1 MAVDFGTLVF
11 VVVVVGGL
19 GSVVGA
25 LIASLMIG
33 LFISFSVGLNISIA
47 DFLGLF
53 GLGEWATE
61 IGGLFTLQLSTIANS
76 MPFLLMLLVLLMRP
90 AGLMGDRQ

>member
-1 MAVDFGTLVF
+1 

-25 LIASLMIG
+25 LVASLMIG
-33 LFISFSVGLNISIA
+33 LFVSFSVGLNVSIA
-47 DFLGLF
+47 DFLVPF
-53 GLGEWATE
+53 GLKPWAE
-61 IGGLFTLQLSTIANS
+61 SIGGLMTLQLTTIANS
-76 MPFLLMLLVLLMRP
+76 MPFLLMVLILLIRP

>member
-33 LFISFSVGLNISIA
+33 LFISFSVGLNFSIA

-53 GLGEWATE
+53 GLGGWASET
-61 IGGLFTLQLSTIANS
+61 GGLFTLQLSTIANS

>member
-1 MAVDFGTLVF
+1 MVI
-11 VVVVVGGL
+11 GGL

-33 LFISFSVGLNISIA
+33 LFISFSVGLNVSLA
-47 DFLGLF
+47 YLF
-53 GLGEWATE
+53 GLVGLGPWASDV
-61 IGGLFTLQLSTIANS
+61 GGLFTLQLSTIANS
-76 MPFLLMLLVLLMRP
+76 MPFLLMLLVLLIRP

>member
-1 MAVDFGTLVF
+1 
-11 VVVVVGGL
+11 VVVVGGL

-33 LFISFSVGLNISIA
+33 LFISFSVGLNVSIA
-47 DFLGLF
+47 DFLGPF
-53 GLGEWATE
+53 GLRPWAE
-61 IGGLFTLQLSTIANS
+61 SIGGLMTLQLTTIANS
-76 MPFLLMLLVLLMRP
+76 MPFLLMVLILLVRP